1 LPNFRPAIV
10 AAFGQGNI
18 ATNLGGAGNIV
29 EAGDAFGVSTGA
41 PATLGTA
48 FNVLGNDYTAVATGG
63 PLAVAGTLGGT
74 GKTALQNGTG
84 FNIK

>member
-1 LPNFRPAIV
+1 
-10 AAFGQGNI
+10 
-18 ATNLGGAGNIV
+18 
-29 EAGDAFGVSTGA
+29 
-41 PATLGTA
+41 
-48 FNVLGNDYTAVATGG
+48 LGNDNTAVATGG